1 MRIGVLRFLQ
11 YIYVSISC
19 SKFLV
24 HVCLMI
30 FTALFALRLDGT
42 VQWSYWT
49 VFIPIWFWKFMVI
62 TGATVG
68 SYVWWRYPH
77 FRLEGEAY
85 VHYKAMLISLALHLI
100 LLMFE
105 LLVCDKL
112 ESGRHLW
119 ILVFIPLIFISI
131 VSIAVCIW
139 AVKHD
144 RSFELELFCSV
155 NILQF
160 IFLALR
166 LDGFISWSWEVVFVP
181 LWILMCLSLV
191 GVLYT
196 IIFAGILLRAPEVNP
211 QQRRTSFNSALGYTF
226 LVIPILI
233 FQVLLAN
240 KLDEDISLSYVGVV
254 SPLFLSYCTLIL
266 MSFGAK
272 GGNRSALPT
281 GAFSFQG
288 IQRETGQCMELL
300 LPPESERWFGI
311 RKDFC
316 HFLLSL
322 CPFLQEYANIAYS
335 LQSDEGARRGQ
346 SATEGV
352 GDAPSLDVKPEKRF
366 KKTELLKPVVP
377 VISIDMPD

>member
-1 MRIGVLRFLQ
+1 MNLQ
-11 YIYVSISC
+11 TLFQDFNP

-24 HVCLMI
+24 HTCLMV
-30 FTALFALRLDGT
+30 FTALFALKLDG
-42 VQWSYWT
+42 VIHWSYWT
-49 VFIPIWFWKFMVI
+49 VFAPIWFWKFMVI
-62 TGATVG
+62 AGATVG
-68 SYVWWRYPH
+68 SYVWWRCPH

-100 LLMFE
+100 LLMFD

-131 VSIAVCIW
+131 ASIAVCIW
-139 AVKHD
+139 AVKHH

-181 LWILMCLSLV
+181 LWIIMCLSLV
-191 GVLYT
+191 GVVYT
-196 IIFAGILLRAPEVNP
+196 IIFAGILLTTAQVNP
-211 QQRRTSFNSALGYTF
+211 QQRRTSFNSALGYTA

-240 KLDEDISLSYVGVV
+240 KLDGDIKLSYCGVV
-254 SPLFLSYCTLIL
+254 SPLFLSYITLII

-272 GGNRSALPT
+272 GNNRW
-281 GAFSFQG
+281 
-288 IQRETGQCMELL
+288 
-300 LPPESERWFGI
+300 WFGI

-322 CPFLQEYANIAYS
+322 CPFLQEYANIAYTAQDTTS
-335 LQSDEGARRGQ
+335 TNETTEPTLQ
-346 SATEGV
+346 
-352 GDAPSLDVKPEKRF
+352 EKAEKCL
-366 KKTELLKPVVP
+366 KKCDFGKTVVP
-377 VISIDMPD
+377 IVSIETPD

>member
-1 MRIGVLRFLQ
+1 MNLQ
-11 YIYVSISC
+11 SLFRDFNP
-19 SKFLV
+19 SKFIV
-24 HVCLMI
+24 HTCLLI
-30 FTALFALRLDGT
+30 FTALFALRLDDHL
-42 VQWSYWT
+42 QWSYWC
-49 VFIPIWFWKFMVI
+49 VFAPIWVWKSFVVL
-62 TGATVG
+62 GATVG

-85 VHYKAMLISLALHLI
+85 IHYKSMLISLALHLI

-144 RSFELELFCSV
+144 RSFELELFCAV
-155 NILQF
+155 NVLQF

-181 LWILMCLSLV
+181 LWIVMCLSLV

-196 IIFAGILLRAPEVNP
+196 IIFAGILLRTPEVTA
-211 QQRRTSFNSALGYTF
+211 QQRRASFQSALGYTF

-240 KLDEDISLSYVGVV
+240 KLDEEIKMAFIVVV
-254 SPLFLSYCTLIL
+254 SPLFVSFVTLIL
-266 MSFGAK
+266 MSFSAK
-272 GGNRSALPT
+272 GGNKW
-281 GAFSFQG
+281 
-288 IQRETGQCMELL
+288 
-300 LPPESERWFGI
+300 WFGM

-316 HFLLSL
+316 SFVLGA
-322 CPFLQEYANIAYS
+322 CPLLQEYANIAYNTDRRRAS
-335 LQSDEGARRGQ
+335 AGVELQSADKQDMRI
-346 SATEGV
+346 
-352 GDAPSLDVKPEKRF
+352 
-366 KKTELLKPVVP
+366 KKADMLKPVLPIV
-377 VISIDMPD
+377 SIEMPD